1 MLNRIALAIA
11 LASASSL
18 AVAQTSSPPAASSA
32 TSNTASPTNNQ
43 TPSTP
48 AVTAQPGKSTSAT
61 TGMPGD
67 KGLSIANSATLA
79 VKFVTIKP
87 ADFMTSKLVGANVYN
102 NQNESL
108 GEIEDLVVDNGRAI
122 SGVVV
127 SVGGFLGIGES
138 YVVLDPSTV
147 VLNEK
152 DGSWRAFVDTSKDTL
167 KNAPKFKYTKKQS

>member
-1 MLNRIALAIA
+1 M
-11 LASASSL
+11 
-18 AVAQTSSPPAASSA
+18 
-32 TSNTASPTNNQ
+32 
-43 TPSTP
+43 
-48 AVTAQPGKSTSAT
+48 
-61 TGMPGD
+61 
-67 KGLSIANSATLA
+67 A

-122 SGVVV
+122 TGVVV
-127 SVGGFLGIGES
+127 SVGGFLGVGES

-152 DGSWRAFVDTSKDTL
+152 DGAWRAFVDTSRDTL
-167 KNAPKFKYTKKQS
+167 KNAPKFKYSKKQS